1 MAVDDHGLEVLKKSG
16 EEVTPG
22 DKSDYFIKVGQVPGQ
37 VWDVDIGSA
46 NVTVLGDSKISGTV
60 DGTDTGTER
69 TFVNNRKNQ
78 VLASHDLAVAYTW
91 LNFGTKDER
100 VSSIVYTSATFTGVT
115 VTRTFTYSLVGTKYR
130 LDQETWVTTPGG

>member
-16 EEVTPG
+16 EEVVPG
-22 DKSDYFIKVGQVPGQ
+22 SKADYYIKVGQVPGQ
-37 VWDVDIGSA
+37 SWDVTVGS
-46 NVTVLGDSKISGTV
+46 VVVEGDSITSGTV

-78 VLASHDLAVAYTW
+78 LLAAHDLVVSYTW

-100 VSSIVYTSATFTGVT
+100 VDSIVYTSATFVGVT
-115 VTRTFTYSLVGTKYR
+115 VTRTFAYSLVGTKYR
-130 LDQETWVTTPGG
+130 LDSETWVTAPGG